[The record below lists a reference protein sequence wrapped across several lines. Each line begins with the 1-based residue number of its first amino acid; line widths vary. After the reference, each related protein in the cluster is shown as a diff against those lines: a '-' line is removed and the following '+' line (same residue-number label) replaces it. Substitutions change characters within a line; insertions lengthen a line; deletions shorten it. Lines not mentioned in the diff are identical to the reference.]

1 MCMIASSC
9 SKHNEVDHH
18 AAVLEFAG
26 FSKTIPE
33 HYDFETK
40 GNAKKH
46 IIKRGQT
53 SDEEDG
59 FEMF

>member
-1 MCMIASSC
+1 MIAISC
-9 SKHNEVDHH
+9 SKHNEVEHH
-18 AAVLEFAG
+18 ATVLEFAS
-26 FSKTIPE
+26 FSKTTLE

-46 IIKRGQT
+46 IIKKGQT